1 MRVLN
6 LTCFLNY
13 KMKQKKEKK
22 THRFLPSPA
31 IRYMGHR
38 VHVWVNEIY
47 IIKND
52 SI

>member
-22 THRFLPSPA
+22 HTDFYRVRQFGTWDTG
-31 IRYMGHR
+31 YMFG
-38 VHVWVNEIY
+38 
-47 IIKND
+47 
-52 SI
+52 

>member
-22 THRFLPSPA
+22 NTQIFTES
-31 IRYMGHR
+31 GNS
-38 VHVWVNEIY
+38 VHGTQGTCLGKRDLY
-47 IIKND
+47 HKK
-52 SI
+52 